1 MALGD
6 LYFDVLLNDKT
17 DQGINA
23 IKSKLSKIGA
33 DVGADVAKGIQ
44 SQLNNIKLNGISAPN
59 LNVTASLA
67 IDKNKLLA
75 DIQDA
80 LKSKEFTIDIKAK
93 SNITTNANKSTLAY
107 ETEAQAKL
115 INAQARLLNAQN
127 AQAVSA
133 QKAALAQAK
142 LRTEHQKT
150 AREANRAQIEA
161 TKLARQRQMLANATN
176 RATQSTRAYNNA
188 NRSTLSSLREMTGL
202 AGKFS
207 AIYMGG
213 QFLSSLIKIRGEF
226 EMQLVSLRAIMQST
240 ERANELYGQLQQ
252 LSVISPFQFG
262 DLVKYAK
269 QLSAF
274 QIPTNELYDTTKRL
288 ADLSAGVGV
297 GMDRLILAYGQVRS
311 AAVLRGTELRQFT
324 EAGIPM
330 VGLLADKFSELEG
343 RVISAGEVFDKISN
357 REVPFEMVKEVIEDL
372 TSEGGMFFEMQEKQ
386 AQTLQGQI
394 SNLKDAYAIMMNEIG
409 QSTEGILKG
418 GVGAIRW
425 ALQNYE
431 ELLNILVSIGTA
443 YGVYR
448 LQVGYKTAVMGKD
461 TMATLQ
467 NAMAEKQLQATK
479 LGQEALTRR
488 LTAQEQYLI
497 STRGKLTQT
506 DYRLMIA
513 NGQLTASQVKMLFL
527 TKKITREQFLTLS
540 ARAGMTR
547 ANRLQIANMTQM
559 QIVGERLK
567 LSLAGV
573 GRAFKTLGATMMAS
587 WPMLLMG
594 ILTELIMKFSQI
606 GEEQKRINEELKQNA
621 QQALTDIQNFY
632 KSHKVTFSDLE
643 VGRLSEEEAK
653 KAVEKSIDFINSIA
667 PTNPIVFEA
676 QIDAE
681 EGDLAKLQKADE
693 ILKALQETA
702 QNASKAF
709 SEIKINEDTWGWGI
723 FGEGLKTDAKD
734 LNDAAKD
741 MNEALELYAKAGV
754 TIGELR
760 KIWENTN
767 SRGFMDT
774 LRNSGLTRGGIYDAS
789 NLKSNMQDYMAQ
801 ISEASN
807 EVKKFAQ
814 DNNAALANLK
824 GVERIAEIQRQVSV
838 LKTTFEGVDAFTM
851 GRLINV
857 YENEVGSYYNTLN
870 HIVSNFTNE
879 EKKRI
884 EELKGDYTGANEETL
899 RSIVNNTANRL
910 DLVFDM
916 AKMTADEIS
925 KLESF
930 INVFLNIVPPTDVP
944 LTGLQNY
951 LKDFI
956 PSTYSEDAKE
966 QLLRKFAGLGDDY
979 SKIRAEA
986 YKIKAEEERTI
997 NELKQLPKLNDAQK
1011 EQLNTAIMNK
1021 NALEG
1026 MISNM
1031 ALVDPNASKPST
1043 PKKSTYNAP
1052 KSNYTSQE
1060 KQVDAYTK
1068 ALEEQYKTYKDI
1080 YDKWETLSEKVGSE
1094 KAIEYLKEMPGYK
1107 EIFDDEDK
1115 KKFIVGYLKK
1125 GGDKDLIKY
1134 YLETLG
1140 QRATEEAKNFRKNLQ
1155 GGYISEAVKDISE
1168 QIDEE
1173 AEALKKAL
1181 EKISEAYE
1189 EGYKELERWSDI
1201 YEKTGNKGI
1210 ANAFVVGKWN
1220 KPPTNKL
1227 EYSLEYLDKMLKDTE
1242 WEGLSFEELINPETL
1257 EKLPDEVKKMLD
1269 KISDIKRQSKQDT
1282 EDKIIDAIVE
1292 TMSIDEQIKKI
1303 EQERDSLLA
1312 EYDKIANP
1320 KNYLQNLIARN
1331 AVIAQAANQIAELKA
1346 KLQDLLP
1353 VWDRIF
1359 NAEDGDYKGVKE
1371 AMKTINEMLENAR
1384 FSRSTPEG
1392 QNIYTATYTDENGQ
1406 IQVIELTSE
1415 KIEELK
1421 EKYKDLTAV
1430 LVEKNPFKAIKDLFS
1445 ELKNEDGKIDWKNVG
1460 KGIASI
1466 ADLGAEAAENLKGM
1480 FEAMGMEGATEAM
1493 EWTNQALEGVS
1504 NIASGFAEGGLIGG
1518 ISATFGVVTGFL
1530 TSIFTK
1536 HDEKLKKQIEESQ
1549 RVVAQLQSER
1559 ERIEQAI
1566 ERSLGGAY
1574 GTSGGKNAYLDILQ
1588 KLKYEREELDKQ
1600 YADQLALKN
1609 QDEDAINDLKKEM
1622 AELDDQIRHFAED
1635 TLSDLMGINL
1645 KEWASTLGDALVEA
1659 FANGEDAAS
1668 AFDKSVGEMM
1678 KSVVKN
1684 MASMY
1689 ILEPMMENLRTY
1701 LFGVDGKGGVFGS
1714 DYYLDEDELSGMKK
1728 YLDVIRDKG
1737 VPAVKDLYEGVDS
1750 ALGGLMSTSTMEG
1763 LSGGIKSVTEDTA
1776 NLLASYLNAV
1786 RADVALIASGNPR
1799 MTTIAEAQLVQLNAI
1814 ALNTSRNA
1822 LAAESINELLRS
1834 VTTTT
1839 NQGRV
1844 LKV

>member
-6 LYFDVLLNDKT
+6 LYFDVLFNDKT

-33 DVGADVAKGIQ
+33 DVGADVARGIQ

-142 LRTEHQKT
+142 LRTEHQRT

-161 TKLARQRQMLANATN
+161 TRLARQRQMLANATN

-188 NRSTLSSLREMTGL
+188 NRGTLSSLREMTGL

-240 ERANELYGQLQQ
+240 ERANELYGQLMQ

-343 RVISAGEVFDKISN
+343 RVVSAGEVFDKISG

-479 LGQEALTRR
+479 LGQEALTRK

-513 NGQLTASQVKMLFL
+513 NGQLNASQVKMLFL

-540 ARAGMTR
+540 ARAGMTK

-606 GEEQKRINEELKQNA
+606 GEEQKRINQEIMQNA
-621 QQALTDIQNFY
+621 EQSLTSINNFY
-632 KSHKVTFSDLE
+632 KSHKVSIGKLE
-643 VGRLSEEEAK
+643 KGEINQDEARKLYEKIQEEIMQNAPSKESAISIMVTLEGEDDVVKKAEIAK
-653 KAVEKSIDFINSIA
+653 KALDGLRDAKEKLALSSNFNLGEDFIGGLGDEIEELD
-667 PTNPIVFEA
+667 TLVRYIK
-676 QIDAE
+676 QQ
-681 EGDLAKLQKADE
+681 EGDLSNLHSSKVKNYYYNPTALGFDDEYLDESFAEAKEKIDKLIGSVKTQMIGETKEAQQMIIAQGAQ
-693 ILKALQETA
+693 ILKSAFSGVSVETLAQIQFYYDSVLGNYDTTLSYVISTLSSTQKKQLRDLEGDYSGTNAQMARNMVEEHARAMGLTYQQAQQLCADISRLSASINIHLNITGTEQLSGLQTSVGSYIPK
-702 QNASKAF
+702 NASKAVRDQ
-709 SEIKINEDTWGWGI
+709 IN
-723 FGEGLKTDAKD
+723 
-734 LNDAAKD
+734 
-741 MNEALELYAKAGV
+741 
-754 TIGELR
+754 TI
-760 KIWENTN
+760 
-767 SRGFMDT
+767 
-774 LRNSGLTRGGIYDAS
+774 
-789 NLKSNMQDYMAQ
+789 
-801 ISEASN
+801 
-807 EVKKFAQ
+807 
-814 DNNAALANLK
+814 LA
-824 GVERIAEIQRQVSV
+824 
-838 LKTTFEGVDAFTM
+838 
-851 GRLINV
+851 
-857 YENEVGSYYNTLN
+857 
-870 HIVSNFTNE
+870 
-879 EKKRI
+879 
-884 EELKGDYTGANEETL
+884 
-899 RSIVNNTANRL
+899 
-910 DLVFDM
+910 
-916 AKMTADEIS
+916 
-925 KLESF
+925 
-930 INVFLNIVPPTDVP
+930 P
-944 LTGLQNY
+944 LGN
-951 LKDFI
+951 
-956 PSTYSEDAKE
+956 
-966 QLLRKFAGLGDDY
+966 DY
-979 SKIRAEA
+979 SKITSALQKKLA
-986 YKIKAEEERTI
+986 
-997 NELKQLPKLNDAQK
+997 ELKETGKNLLVIDDASRKQQA
-1011 EQLNTAIMNK
+1011 EN
-1021 NALEG
+1021 NALIWGITETLNNLG
-1026 MISNM
+1026 QP
-1031 ALVDPNASKPST
+1031 LTTPTASTKT
-1043 PKKSTYNAP
+1043 PKKSTYEAP
-1052 KSNYTSQE
+1052 KNNYESQQ

-1080 YDKWETLSEKVGSE
+1080 FDKWETLSEKVGSE

-1107 EIFDDEDK
+1107 EIFDDEAK

-1140 QRATEEAKNFRKNLQ
+1140 QRATDEAKNFRKNLQ
-1155 GGYISEAVKDISE
+1155 GGYVSEAVKDISE

-1189 EGYKELERWSDI
+1189 EGFKELERWSDI

-1210 ANAFVVGKWN
+1210 ASFMLYGKSSDE
-1220 KPPTNKL
+1220 P
-1227 EYSLEYLDKMLKDTE
+1227 KDSFE
-1242 WEGLSFEELINPETL
+1242 FLNEGLGDMLEEAGYERLSYYDLIDDEEALEEMPE
-1257 EKLPDEVKKMLD
+1257 EVKKMLD
-1269 KISDIKRQSKQDT
+1269 KITDYLEGSKRKWQD
-1282 EDKIIDAIVE
+1282 EVVDAYVN
-1292 TMSIDEQIKKI
+1292 TMSIDQQIKQI
-1303 EQERDSLLA
+1303 EGNRDRLISEITKGQEG
-1312 EYDKIANP
+1312 KNP
-1320 KNYLQNLIARN
+1320 WEWDILSYSQSINVVVQN
-1331 AVIAQAANQIAELKA
+1331 AANQIAELKA

-1359 NAEDGDYKGVKE
+1359 NAEDGNYKGVKE

-1392 QNIYTATYTDENGQ
+1392 QNIYTATYTDEEGQ

-1480 FEAMGMEGATEAM
+1480 FEAMGMEGAAEAM
-1493 EWTNQALEGVS
+1493 EWTKQALEGVS

-1536 HDEKLKKQIEESQ
+1536 HDEKLKEQIEKSQ

-1559 ERIEQAI
+1559 ERIERAI
-1566 ERSLGGAY
+1566 DRSLGGAY
-1574 GTSGGKNAYLDILQ
+1574 GTSGGDNAYLEILQ
-1588 KLKYEREELDKQ
+1588 KLRYERGELDKQ

-1622 AELDDQIRHFAED
+1622 ADLDVQIRYFAED

-1645 KEWASTLGDALVEA
+1645 KEWASTLGDTLVEA

-1701 LFGVDGKGGVFGS
+1701 LFGIDGRGGVFGS

-1728 YLDVIRDKG
+1728 YLDVIREKG

-1750 ALGGLMSTSTMEG
+1750 ALGGLMSASTMEG

-1814 ALNTSRNA
+1814 ALNTSRSA
-1822 LAAESINELLRS
+1822 LAAEGINELLRS

>member
-6 LYFDVLLNDKT
+6 LYFDVLFNDKT

-33 DVGADVAKGIQ
+33 DVGADVARGIQ

-142 LRTEHQKT
+142 LRTEHQRT

-188 NRSTLSSLREMTGL
+188 NRGTLSSLREMTGL

-240 ERANELYGQLQQ
+240 ERANELYGQLMQ

-343 RVISAGEVFDKISN
+343 RVVSAGEVFDKISG

-479 LGQEALTRR
+479 LGQEALTRK

-497 STRGKLTQT
+497 STRGRLTQT

-513 NGQLTASQVKMLFL
+513 NGQLNASQVKMLFL

-540 ARAGMTR
+540 ARAGMTK

-573 GRAFKTLGATMMAS
+573 GRAFKALGATMMAS

-594 ILTELIMKFSQI
+594 ILTELIMQFSQI
-606 GEEQKRINEELKQNA
+606 GEEQKRINQEIMQNA
-621 QQALTDIQNFY
+621 EQSLTSINNFY
-632 KSHKVTFSDLE
+632 KSHKVSIGKLE
-643 VGRLSEEEAK
+643 KGEINQDEARKLYEKIQEEIMQNAPSKESAISIMVTLEGEDDVVKKAEIAK
-653 KAVEKSIDFINSIA
+653 KALDGLRDAKEKLALSSNFNLGEDFIGGLGDEIEELD
-667 PTNPIVFEA
+667 TLVRYIK
-676 QIDAE
+676 QQ
-681 EGDLAKLQKADE
+681 EGDLSNLHSSKVKNYYYNPTALGFDDEYLDESFAEAKEKIDKLIGSVKTQMIGETKEAQQMIIAQGAQ
-693 ILKALQETA
+693 ILKSAFSGVSVETLSQIQFYYDSVLGNYDTTLSYVISTLSSTQKKQLRDLEGDYSGTNAQMARNMVEEHARAMGLTYQQAQQLCADISRLSASINIHLNITGTEQLSGLQTSVGSYIPK
-702 QNASKAF
+702 NASKAVRDQ
-709 SEIKINEDTWGWGI
+709 IN
-723 FGEGLKTDAKD
+723 
-734 LNDAAKD
+734 
-741 MNEALELYAKAGV
+741 
-754 TIGELR
+754 TI
-760 KIWENTN
+760 
-767 SRGFMDT
+767 
-774 LRNSGLTRGGIYDAS
+774 
-789 NLKSNMQDYMAQ
+789 
-801 ISEASN
+801 
-807 EVKKFAQ
+807 
-814 DNNAALANLK
+814 LA
-824 GVERIAEIQRQVSV
+824 
-838 LKTTFEGVDAFTM
+838 
-851 GRLINV
+851 
-857 YENEVGSYYNTLN
+857 
-870 HIVSNFTNE
+870 
-879 EKKRI
+879 
-884 EELKGDYTGANEETL
+884 
-899 RSIVNNTANRL
+899 
-910 DLVFDM
+910 
-916 AKMTADEIS
+916 
-925 KLESF
+925 
-930 INVFLNIVPPTDVP
+930 P
-944 LTGLQNY
+944 LGN
-951 LKDFI
+951 
-956 PSTYSEDAKE
+956 
-966 QLLRKFAGLGDDY
+966 DY
-979 SKIRAEA
+979 SKIIPALQKKLAEV
-986 YKIKAEEERTI
+986 
-997 NELKQLPKLNDAQK
+997 K
-1011 EQLNTAIMNK
+1011 EAGK
-1021 NALEG
+1021 N
-1026 MISNM
+1026 
-1031 ALVDPNASKPST
+1031 LVVIDDASKKQQAENEAFIWGITETLNNLGQPLTTPTASTKT
-1043 PKKSTYNAP
+1043 PKKSTYIAP
-1052 KSNYTSQE
+1052 KNNYKSQQ

-1080 YDKWETLSEKVGSE
+1080 FDKWETLSEKVGSE

-1107 EIFDDEDK
+1107 EIFDDEAK

-1155 GGYISEAVKDISE
+1155 GGYVSEAVKDISE

-1189 EGYKELERWSDI
+1189 EGFKELDRWSDI

-1227 EYSLEYLDKMLKDTE
+1227 EYSLEYLDKMLKGTE

-1303 EQERDSLLA
+1303 EQERDLLLA

-1392 QNIYTATYTDENGQ
+1392 QNIYTATYTDEEGQ

-1430 LVEKNPFKAIKDLFS
+1430 LVEKNPFKAIEDLFT
-1445 ELKNEDGKIDWKNVG
+1445 ELENKDGKIDWKNVG

-1466 ADLGAEAAENLKGM
+1466 ADLGAEAAESLKGM
-1480 FEAMGMEGATEAM
+1480 FEAMGMEGAAEAM
-1493 EWTNQALEGVS
+1493 EWTKQALEGVS

-1530 TSIFTK
+1530 TSIFNK
-1536 HDEKLKKQIEESQ
+1536 HDEKLKEQIEKSQ

-1559 ERIEQAI
+1559 ERIERAI
-1566 ERSLGGAY
+1566 DRSLGGAY
-1574 GTSGGKNAYLDILQ
+1574 GTSGGKNAYLEILQ
-1588 KLKYEREELDKQ
+1588 KLRYEREELDKQ

-1622 AELDDQIRHFAED
+1622 ADLDVQIRYFAED

-1645 KEWASTLGDALVEA
+1645 KEWASTLGDTLVEA

-1689 ILEPMMENLRTY
+1689 VLEPMMENLRTY
-1701 LFGVDGKGGVFGS
+1701 LFGIDGRGGVFGS

-1728 YLDVIRDKG
+1728 YLDVIREKG

-1750 ALGGLMSTSTMEG
+1750 ALGGLMSASTMEG

-1814 ALNTSRNA
+1814 ALNTSRSA
-1822 LAAESINELLRS
+1822 LAAEGINELLRS

>member
-6 LYFDVLLNDKT
+6 LYFDVLFNDKT

-33 DVGADVAKGIQ
+33 DVGADVARGIQ

-142 LRTEHQKT
+142 LRTEHQRT

-161 TKLARQRQMLANATN
+161 TRLARQRQMLANATN

-240 ERANELYGQLQQ
+240 ERANELYGQLMQ

-343 RVISAGEVFDKISN
+343 RVVSAGEVFDKISG

-372 TSEGGMFFEMQEKQ
+372 TSEGGMFFQMQEKQ

-409 QSTEGILKG
+409 QSTEGVLKG

-479 LGQEALTRR
+479 LGQEALTRK

-497 STRGKLTQT
+497 STRGRLTQT

-513 NGQLTASQVKMLFL
+513 NGQLNASQVKMLFL

-540 ARAGMTR
+540 ARAGMTK

-573 GRAFKTLGATMMAS
+573 GRAFKALGATMMAS

-606 GEEQKRINEELKQNA
+606 GEEQKRINQEIMQNA
-621 QQALTDIQNFY
+621 EQSLTSINNFY
-632 KSHKVTFSDLE
+632 KSHKVSIGKLE
-643 VGRLSEEEAK
+643 KGEINQDEARKLYEKIQEEIMQNAPSKESAISIMVTLEGEDDVVKKAEIAK
-653 KAVEKSIDFINSIA
+653 KALDGLRDAKEKLALSSNFNLGEDFIGGLGDEIEELD
-667 PTNPIVFEA
+667 TLVRYIK
-676 QIDAE
+676 QQ
-681 EGDLAKLQKADE
+681 EGDLSNLHSSKVKNYYYNPTALGFDDEYLDESFAEAKEKIDKLIGSVKTQMIGETKEAQQMIIAQGAQ
-693 ILKALQETA
+693 ILK
-702 QNASKAF
+702 SAF
-709 SEIKINEDTWGWGI
+709 SGVSVETLSQIQFYYDSVLGNYDTTLSYVI
-723 FGEGLKTDAKD
+723 STLSSTQKKQLRDLEGD
-734 LNDAAKD
+734 
-741 MNEALELYAKAGV
+741 YSG
-754 TIGELR
+754 
-760 KIWENTN
+760 TN
-767 SRGFMDT
+767 AQMA
-774 LRNSGLTRGGIYDAS
+774 RNMVEEHARAMGLTYQQAQQLCADISRLSAS
-789 NLKSNMQDYMAQ
+789 
-801 ISEASN
+801 
-807 EVKKFAQ
+807 
-814 DNNAALANLK
+814 
-824 GVERIAEIQRQVSV
+824 
-838 LKTTFEGVDAFTM
+838 
-851 GRLINV
+851 INI
-857 YENEVGSYYNTLN
+857 
-870 HIVSNFTNE
+870 H
-879 EKKRI
+879 
-884 EELKGDYTGANEETL
+884 
-899 RSIVNNTANRL
+899 
-910 DLVFDM
+910 
-916 AKMTADEIS
+916 
-925 KLESF
+925 
-930 INVFLNIVPPTDVP
+930 LNITETEQ
-944 LTGLQNY
+944 LSGLQNY

-956 PSTYSEDAKE
+956 PSTYSDDVKK
-966 QLLRKFAGLGDDY
+966 QLLSKFAGLGDDY

-986 YKIKAEEERTI
+986 YKVKAEQERII
-997 NELKQLPKLNDAQK
+997 NELKQLPKMNDAQK
-1011 EQLNTAIMNK
+1011 NQLNTAIMNK

-1031 ALVDPNASKPST
+1031 ALVDPNAGKSST
-1043 PKKSTYNAP
+1043 PKKSTYIAP
-1052 KSNYTSQE
+1052 KNNYGSQQ

-1080 YDKWETLSEKVGSE
+1080 FDKWETLSEKVGSE

-1140 QRATEEAKNFRKNLQ
+1140 QRATDEAKNFRKNLQ
-1155 GGYISEAVKDISE
+1155 GGYVSEAVKDISE

-1227 EYSLEYLDKMLKDTE
+1227 EYSLEYLDKMLKGTE

-1303 EQERDSLLA
+1303 EQERDLLLA

-1359 NAEDGDYKGVKE
+1359 NAEDGNYKGVKE

-1392 QNIYTATYTDENGQ
+1392 QNIYTATYTDEEGQ

-1480 FEAMGMEGATEAM
+1480 FEAMGMEGAAEAM
-1493 EWTNQALEGVS
+1493 EWTKQALEGVS

-1530 TSIFTK
+1530 TSIFNK
-1536 HDEKLKKQIEESQ
+1536 HDEKLKEQIEKSQ
-1549 RVVAQLQSER
+1549 RAVAQLQSER
-1559 ERIEQAI
+1559 ERIERAI
-1566 ERSLGGAY
+1566 DRSLGGAY
-1574 GTSGGKNAYLDILQ
+1574 GTSGGKNAYLEILQ
-1588 KLKYEREELDKQ
+1588 KLRYEREELDKQ

-1622 AELDDQIRHFAED
+1622 ADLNVQIRYFAED

-1645 KEWASTLGDALVEA
+1645 KEWASTLGDTLVEA

-1689 ILEPMMENLRTY
+1689 VLEPMMENLRTY
-1701 LFGVDGKGGVFGS
+1701 LFGIDGRGGVFGS

-1728 YLDVIRDKG
+1728 YLDVIREKG

-1750 ALGGLMSTSTMEG
+1750 ALGGLMSASTMEG

-1814 ALNTSRNA
+1814 ALNTSRSA
-1822 LAAESINELLRS
+1822 LAAEGINELLRS